1 MIYQYFNV
9 PGIMKLTQEI
19 LLLNG
24 PKKRG
29 ADRPAVVQE
38 EINQAIW

>member
-29 ADRPAVVQE
+29 ADKLS
-38 EINQAIW
+38 NSKL

>member
-1 MIYQYFNV
+1 MIYQYFNINH
-9 PGIMKLTQEI
+9 IMKFNQEI

-29 ADRPAVVQE
+29 ADTNNPITQ
-38 EINQAIW
+38 

>member
-24 PKKRG
+24 PKNRG
-29 ADRPAVVQE
+29 ADRQMLVE
-38 EINQAIW
+38 LFRGII